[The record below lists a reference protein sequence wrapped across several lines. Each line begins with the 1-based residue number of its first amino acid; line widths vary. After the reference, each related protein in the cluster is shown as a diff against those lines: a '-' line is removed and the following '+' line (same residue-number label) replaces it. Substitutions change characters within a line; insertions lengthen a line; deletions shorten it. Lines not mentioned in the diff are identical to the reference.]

1 MQRFNFIVSYVEVS
15 KTTMRATQAGEISFS
30 TITDTYEEGRTKALE
45 FAQSIARCYNDN
57 NESAFFFQISR
68 D

>member
-15 KTTMRATQAGEISFS
+15 KITMRATQAGEISFS
-30 TITDTYEEGRTKALE
+30 TMTDTYEEGRTKALE

-57 NESAFFFQISR
+57 DESAFFFQVNR

>member
-1 MQRFNFIVSYVEVS
+1 MKKFDYVVSYVEVNRS
-15 KTTMRATQAGEISFS
+15 TVVVRDGEISFS
-30 TITDTYEEGRTKALE
+30 AMAETYEEGRTKALE

-57 NESAFFFQISR
+57 KASTFFFQVCR